1 MTPVA
6 WRRVDVPGAGISIDH
21 HPAWP
26 VLDGERLVY
35 QRFSGDSFV
44 SVRWGPG
51 ATIEDILVTV
61 GLGSAG
67 FTRAVE
73 ADEPALVQGLPAR
86 RIRLRVSAPPAM
98 AIGHSPP
105 PSDPQQVYVFVGF
118 RVGGTPVL
126 TGYRASP
133 SELPVVGA
141 LVEHVLASARPPA
154 RSPERQPPQRIV
166 ARDRALSSA

>member
-1 MTPVA
+1 MTPVE
-6 WRRVDVPGAGISIDH
+6 WRRADVPGAGISIDQ

-35 QRFSGDSFV
+35 QRFCGDGFV

-51 ATIEDILVTV
+51 ATIEDMLATV

-67 FTRAVE
+67 TTRTVE
-73 ADEPALVQGLPAR
+73 ADEPALVHGRPAR

-98 AIGHSPP
+98 AIGHGPP
-105 PSDPQQVYVFVGF
+105 PSDPEQVYVFVGF

-126 TGYRASP
+126 TGYRAAL
-133 SELPVVGA
+133 SELPAVGA
-141 LVEHVLASARPPA
+141 LVEHVLASARPLA
-154 RSPERQPPQRIV
+154 
-166 ARDRALSSA
+166 